1 MANDSHLCGL
11 LVSLRQSR
19 EYSIRRMA
27 EVCGVSREA
36 IRKYEKGLLLPS
48 NQTLKQMFDSL
59 GVTPEESNE
68 ARRILISVYQARRA
82 RSGGDI
88 RSFGPAA
95 QAEIESM
102 TSSDDRI
109 DEKADALV
117 EVFYNQ
123 LGTERKSESFTYFLK
138 NQILGILR
146 S

>member
-1 MANDSHLCGL
+1 
-11 LVSLRQSR
+11 
-19 EYSIRRMA
+19 MA